1 MSELRLGRVGLLAP
15 RGLIGELGA
24 FYADFGS
31 PDELVFS
38 PADGAPF
45 YHFAFLVPGDRFEA
59 AQAWGAERAELLGD
73 PFDFAFWD
81 ARACYFHDPAGNIV
95 ELIAHRGI
103 GEGSEAPVL
112 GISEIGIVTA
122 DPPGAV
128 ARLQDELGLEL
139 WSGEAEGLAFVGRK
153 AHTLIVSGAGRGW
166 LPTRRPSEPHPVDV
180 TITGAGREGE
190 VVLADCGS
198 RVRLAP

>member
-1 MSELRLGRVGLLAP
+1 MSELRLARVRLQAP
-15 RGLIGELGA
+15 AALIDELGA

-31 PDELVFS
+31 PDEFAFV
-38 PADGAPF
+38 AAEGEPF

-73 PFDFAFWD
+73 PFDFGFWD

-103 GEGSEAPVL
+103 GDGSEAMIL
-112 GISEIGIVTA
+112 GLSEIGIVTA
-122 DPPGAV
+122 DPPAAV
-128 ARLQDELGLEL
+128 ARLRDELGLEL
-139 WSGEAEGLAFVGRK
+139 WSGDPDGLAFVGRK
-153 AHTLIVSGAGRGW
+153 AHTLILSGAGRGW

-180 TITGAGREGE
+180 TISGTGREGE

-198 RVRLAP
+198 RVQLVP